1 MNTIKIK
8 GTTYGVQIPVTEY
21 SGEHLLTNGLPSV
34 IVEVDLVREPEN
46 KFNPKAI
53 RVEYSGRRIGYVDD
67 EKVDEFEG
75 ISKAQMRV
83 TDYSKVGYRN
93 KYELLIHINRG
104 LSAISDN

>member
-8 GTTYGVQIPVTEY
+8 GTTYGVQIPVSEY

-53 RVEYSGRRIGYVDD
+53 RVE
-67 EKVDEFEG
+67 
-75 ISKAQMRV
+75 
-83 TDYSKVGYRN
+83 
-93 KYELLIHINRG
+93 
-104 LSAISDN
+104 